1 MAADPP
7 ELPGGWL
14 PPQAPDRA
22 SPPAQGY
29 APPVAPPQEG
39 HPQARPRPVF
49 TTERQPRNGPALIA
63 SFCAATSMGLLVFSL
78 GLSFFFSLPLGIAGW
93 VLAAKSDPELNPGQR
108 KTGQMLSM
116 IAVGLS
122 IGAMIIWLLLIAAG
136 ISPEELQR
144 NLEEE
149 LDRQRRSS

>member
-1 MAADPP
+1 MAVDPP

-14 PPQAPDRA
+14 PPQAPDRGA
-22 SPPAQGY
+22 PRPEGY
-29 APPVAPPQEG
+29 APPVAPPREDS
-39 HPQARPRPVF
+39 PQRRPLPVF
-49 TTERQPRNGPALIA
+49 TTERQPRNGPAIIA
-63 SFCAATSMGLLVFSL
+63 TFCASTSMALLVFSL

-108 KTGQMLSM
+108 KTGQILSI